1 MIPVLSVCMIT
12 SNHNPYI
19 AQAIEG
25 ILIQKATFHFE
36 LIIGEDYSTDN
47 TRTICEKYA
56 KEYPEIIKLLP
67 GFHKNLGMKNN
78 FLRTYQ
84 SCNGKY
90 IAICEGD
97 DYWTNPYKL
106 QKQVDFLEHNPDY
119 GLVHG
124 DVNHLDN
131 KTGKIIKAFN
141 KANNIKIPNGDIFE
155 FLMKPSHSIKT
166 MTVCFRKELLEK
178 YYLSNEE
185 IMKSDWALIDIS
197 IWLTFAYH
205 SKIHYLDEVMAT
217 YRLLQKSMSRNINPK
232 KSYQFHQLIHSIRA
246 YFINNY
252 DCSDET
258 RVMIET
264 NKYKSI
270 LSDAY
275 GMNDIVLAKSAMR
288 QLKNNDVR
296 IGLKL
301 RFRYLAVKFPF
312 IKYLIDLFR

>member
-1 MIPVLSVCMIT
+1 MPKPLVSINMLTYNQQEFITEAIKGVLM
-12 SNHNPYI
+12 
-19 AQAIEG
+19 
-25 ILIQKATFHFE
+25 QKTNFPFK
-36 LIIGEDYSTDN
+36 LVIGEDCSTDG
-47 TRTICEKYA
+47 TREIVY
-56 KEYPEIIKLLP
+56 EYLKNYPKQIKVIASE
-67 GFHKNLGMKNN
+67 NN
-78 FLRTYQ
+78 VGSRINELRTLEA
-84 SCNGKY
+84 CTGKY
-90 IAICEGD
+90 IAFCEGD
-97 DYWTNPYKL
+97 DYWTDIHKL
-106 QKQVDFLEHNPDY
+106 QKQVDFLEGNPDY

-124 DVNHLDN
+124 DVDHLDD
-131 KTGKIIKAFN
+131 KSGEITRAFN
-141 KANNIKIPNGDIFE
+141 KKNNITIPNGDIFD

-166 MTVCFRKELLEK
+166 TTVCIRKEILEK

-185 IMKSDWALIDIS
+185 IMQSDWALIDIS

-205 SKIHYLDEVMAT
+205 SKIYYLDEVMAT

-232 KSYQFHQLIHSIRA
+232 KNYQFHQLINSIRT